1 MMNIDFI
8 TATVLDG
15 AFAAVAAIGFAIISN
30 PPRKAILISAFLA
43 AVGHGLRYFL
53 MHAHLFTMDIATA
66 SFFAA
71 VSIGLLAIPFAK
83 AIHCPAEV
91 FSFPSLLPMI
101 PGMFA
106 YKSILA
112 LTKFMQTKD
121 ETDSLRYLVDF
132 CHNGSTTIFVL
143 FALVV
148 GAAVP
153 VFIFHRQ
160 SFTATR
166 ENLTGWF
173 GAGAF
178 CVGMGSKLFPKDKVA
193 AEDWGYVTK
202 KCTEALEYIAE
213 ARK

>member
-1 MMNIDFI
+1 MMNIEFI
-8 TATVLDG
+8 TAIILDG
-15 AFAAVAAIGFAIISN
+15 AFAAIAAIGFAIISN
-30 PPRKAILISAFLA
+30 PHRKAILISAFLA

-53 MHAHLFTMDIATA
+53 MHTHLFTMDIATA

-91 FSFPSLLPMI
+91 FSIPSLQPMN

-106 YKSILA
+106 NKSILA

-121 ETDSLRYLVDF
+121 ETASLQYLVDF
-132 CHNGSTTIFVL
+132 FHNGSTTIFVL

-148 GAAVP
+148 GAAIP

-166 ENLTGWF
+166 LLK
-173 GAGAF
+173 
-178 CVGMGSKLFPKDKVA
+178 KLV
-193 AEDWGYVTK
+193 K
-202 KCTEALEYIAE
+202 KA
-213 ARK
+213 

>member
-8 TATVLDG
+8 TAIVLDG

-43 AVGHGLRYFL
+43 AVGHGFRYYL
-53 MHAHLFTMDIATA
+53 MHTTLFTMDISAA

-71 VSIGLLAIPFAK
+71 ITIGMLAIPFART
-83 AIHCPAEV
+83 IHCPAEV

-112 LTKFMQTKD
+112 LTKFMQT
-121 ETDSLRYLVDF
+121 TDQIASQEYIVQFFR
-132 CHNGSTTIFVL
+132 NGCTTIFVL

-148 GAAVP
+148 GAAIP

-166 ENLTGWF
+166 LIG
-173 GAGAF
+173 
-178 CVGMGSKLFPKDKVA
+178 KLV
-193 AEDWGYVTK
+193 K
-202 KCTEALEYIAE
+202 K
-213 ARK
+213 

>member
-1 MMNIDFI
+1 MTADFI
-8 TATVLDG
+8 TATLLDG

-53 MHAHLFTMDIATA
+53 MHTDMFTMDISAA

-71 VSIGLLAIPFAK
+71 VSIGFLAIPFAK
-83 AIHCPAEV
+83 VIHCPAEV

-112 LTKFMQTKD
+112 ITQFMQTKD
-121 ETDSLRYLVDF
+121 QSASLQYLVEF
-132 CHNGSTTIFVL
+132 CHNGATTIFVL

-148 GAAVP
+148 GAAMP

-166 ENLTGWF
+166 LLK
-173 GAGAF
+173 
-178 CVGMGSKLFPKDKVA
+178 KLV
-193 AEDWGYVTK
+193 K
-202 KCTEALEYIAE
+202 K
-213 ARK
+213 

>member
-121 ETDSLRYLVDF
+121 ETDSLRYLVDL

-166 ENLTGWF
+166 LLK
-173 GAGAF
+173 
-178 CVGMGSKLFPKDKVA
+178 KLV
-193 AEDWGYVTK
+193 K
-202 KCTEALEYIAE
+202 KG
-213 ARK
+213 

>member
-132 CHNGSTTIFVL
+132 LPQWQYHHLRFICLGRRGSRTGIHLPPPIIHSYPFTEK
-143 FALVV
+143 V
-148 GAAVP
+148 GKKRMTA
-153 VFIFHRQ
+153 FI
-160 SFTATR
+160 
-166 ENLTGWF
+166 L
-173 GAGAF
+173 
-178 CVGMGSKLFPKDKVA
+178 
-193 AEDWGYVTK
+193 
-202 KCTEALEYIAE
+202 
-213 ARK
+213 

>member
-1 MMNIDFI
+1 MTTEFI

-15 AFAAVAAIGFAIISN
+15 AFAAIAAIGFAIISN

-53 MHAHLFTMDIATA
+53 MHSDMIAMNISAA

-71 VSIGLLAIPFAK
+71 LSIGLLAIPFAK

-112 LTKFMQTKD
+112 LTQFMQTKD
-121 ETDSLRYLVDF
+121 ESASLKLLVEF
-132 CHNGSTTIFVL
+132 CHNGATTIFVL

-166 ENLTGWF
+166 LLSLKKW
-173 GAGAF
+173 
-178 CVGMGSKLFPKDKVA
+178 SK
-193 AEDWGYVTK
+193 
-202 KCTEALEYIAE
+202 
-213 ARK
+213 

>member
-1 MMNIDFI
+1 MMNIEFI

-43 AVGHGLRYFL
+43 AIGHGLRYFL
-53 MHAHLFTMDIATA
+53 MHTDMFTMSIAPA

-71 VSIGLLAIPFAK
+71 FAIGLLAIPFAK
-83 AIHCPAEV
+83 VIHCPAEV

-112 LTKFMQTKD
+112 LTKFMQT
-121 ETDSLRYLVDF
+121 TDQDASLEYIVQFFR
-132 CHNGSTTIFVL
+132 NGSTTIFVL

-148 GAAVP
+148 GAAIP

-166 ENLTGWF
+166 LLNTL
-173 GAGAF
+173 
-178 CVGMGSKLFPKDKVA
+178 VK
-193 AEDWGYVTK
+193 
-202 KCTEALEYIAE
+202 
-213 ARK
+213 R